1 MPTFTALSLFEAKN
15 LYKDPNIAS
24 PEWEIV
30 TAYFLF
36 SNVASKAVRLRYVCP
51 LMIKNPNLHA
61 LNEGQ
66 RLRQ

>member
-1 MPTFTALSLFEAKN
+1 MTLPDVYIYSFIFIEAKN
-15 LYKDPNIAS
+15 NNAS

-30 TAYFLF
+30 PALFLF
-36 SNVASKAVRLRYVCP
+36 SNVASTAVKLRYVCP

-61 LNEGQ
+61 LNEVQ